1 LEKFYGRS
9 CGLKKKP
16 KVKHDREMGRRKDR
30 EIGRHGNREKKI
42 AG

>member
-16 KVKHDREMGRRKDR
+16 KVKHDREMGRRRDLV
-30 EIGRHGNREKKI
+30 GVYFTT
-42 AG
+42 